1 MIYVNDLKEEIK
13 GFPTVGRVFFG
24 EILDMLCGLSEQ
36 DFRDMGFGYRAKY
49 MHETCKEISER
60 GGLEYLVG

>member
-1 MIYVNDLKEEIK
+1 MLMICRRRLRAFRLWVR
-13 GFPTVGRVFFG
+13 FFFG
-24 EILDMLCGLSEQ
+24 EILDVLCGLSEQ